1 MSEPH
6 KLPKPVNASVDHVS
20 WMTGRI
26 QGKKLYCESNIIS
39 KISFEVRKKIHPWV
53 YIYIYHRLFQFNT
66 ILSMIMV
73 CNCVF
78 PVNLCGSHLAMF
90 FLRHNRA
97 PSWSAKKAPKDS
109 HSPREMIHGSFRCFR
124 NQSVNLYGPFWF
136 LMVACSSAEF
146 SGCLGK
152 QPFLYTLIC
161 VFSDFTVC
169 CLVRKCQDVFERRV
183 CPGRLCRFE
192 ASGLGV
198 RIWFSFGR
206 DASSQQKAQEHKRGS
221 SKALR
226 IR

>member
-6 KLPKPVNASVDHVS
+6 KLPKPVKASVDHVS

-26 QGKKLYCESNIIS
+26 QGKNIYYCESNIIS
-39 KISFEVRKKIHPWV
+39 KIWFEVRKKIHP
-53 YIYIYHRLFQFNT
+53 
-66 ILSMIMV
+66 
-73 CNCVF
+73 CVF
-78 PVNLCGSHLAMF
+78 PVNLCGKNTWPPVLFATQQSSVMERQQRQKTRTH
-90 FLRHNRA
+90 RGR
-97 PSWSAKKAPKDS
+97 WSMGLS
-109 HSPREMIHGSFRCFR
+109 GVSET
-124 NQSVNLYGPFWF
+124 NLYGPFWL

-198 RIWFSFGR
+198 RAWFFFGR